1 MLETFPGF
9 DAGSGSAITPVRI
22 TISDVGPVPGLTPQR
37 LAFTLSGLSATRT
50 VDNTYS
56 RTKVGAPGRLGPIVR
71 SGASLAHN
79 FQNATSREPDRTA
92 IVVR

>member
-50 VDNTYS
+50 VGNTYC
-56 RTKVGAPGRLGPIVR
+56 RQHVLTY
-71 SGASLAHN
+71 
-79 FQNATSREPDRTA
+79 
-92 IVVR
+92 